1 MSKKILF
8 LSLCFSGILFAQ
20 IPTPYAKDTARHS
33 EQWVTQG
40 IIYEIYPRSFS
51 REGTFAG
58 IEKKLPALKKL
69 GVTILWIMPIHP
81 VGVKERKGTLG
92 SPYSISDYYG
102 INPEFGTLSDFQ
114 HLVDAAHREG
124 FKFIIDLVA
133 NHTSWDSKM
142 FTEHPEWFVKDST
155 GKFLPPNPDWTDVV
169 KLNYKNRNMRRYMI
183 RMMKYWVKDIGIDGY
198 RCDVAE
204 QVPVDF
210 WNDARAALDSI
221 KPVMMLAEGQYAE
234 FHLRAFD
241 LTYSWNYYKAM
252 SAVLDGSKPATEMDS
267 VLVRESRSYPKGSLR
282 LRFSSNHDE
291 NAWDNPDV
299 VKFGHDGAMLA
310 AVLTNTYPGVPLLY
324 NGQEVGNDKKLGLF
338 EKIDIDWTKGAQWRA
353 FYTKLFS
360 IRKANPAL
368 SLGTYSGIA
377 NNKEAAVYSFERS
390 YKNNHVIAVFN
401 FSKEQQ
407 TVHLRLSHMDT
418 KKKFVNAFSGKRVN
432 ADDIRTLILPPDGY
446 RVFVAD

>member
-1 MSKKILF
+1 MSKKILV

-183 RMMKYWVKDIGIDGY
+183 RMM
-198 RCDVAE
+198 
-204 QVPVDF
+204 
-210 WNDARAALDSI
+210 
-221 KPVMMLAEGQYAE
+221 
-234 FHLRAFD
+234 
-241 LTYSWNYYKAM
+241 
-252 SAVLDGSKPATEMDS
+252 
-267 VLVRESRSYPKGSLR
+267 
-282 LRFSSNHDE
+282 
-291 NAWDNPDV
+291 
-299 VKFGHDGAMLA
+299 
-310 AVLTNTYPGVPLLY
+310 
-324 NGQEVGNDKKLGLF
+324 
-338 EKIDIDWTKGAQWRA
+338 
-353 FYTKLFS
+353 
-360 IRKANPAL
+360 IR
-368 SLGTYSGIA
+368 
-377 NNKEAAVYSFERS
+377 
-390 YKNNHVIAVFN
+390 
-401 FSKEQQ
+401 
-407 TVHLRLSHMDT
+407 
-418 KKKFVNAFSGKRVN
+418 
-432 ADDIRTLILPPDGY
+432 
-446 RVFVAD
+446 